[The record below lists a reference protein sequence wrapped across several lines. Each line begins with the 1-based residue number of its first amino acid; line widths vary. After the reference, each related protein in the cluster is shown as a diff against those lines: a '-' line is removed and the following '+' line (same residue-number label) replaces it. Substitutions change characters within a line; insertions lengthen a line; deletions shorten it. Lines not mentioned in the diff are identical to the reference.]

1 MVEEELEELE
11 ELEPKPKKQRPDK
24 VIEYYINGFDVMFVS
39 LGLILLAFFIALNAM
54 AVLDDSKTR
63 EAIGSLTGEF
73 GMLPDGIGVHDEGAY
88 VSAPEEIDLQQE
100 VLEFQDF
107 VHFLESEEVASEE
120 VEVVVD
126 QDGRRRIRFSE
137 HVLYS
142 SGSMTFSPK
151 MMPVLDRLG
160 LILGKLGRHVEIE
173 GHTDAT
179 KGTKSNW
186 LLSAMRAASVSRYLE
201 RTSTLATEQ
210 ISAIG
215 YGSTRPRFGTVT
227 DQRNRRV
234 EIVIN

>member
-1 MVEEELEELE
+1 
-11 ELEPKPKKQRPDK
+11 
-24 VIEYYINGFDVMFVS
+24 
-39 LGLILLAFFIALNAM
+39 
-54 AVLDDSKTR
+54 
-63 EAIGSLTGEF
+63 
-73 GMLPDGIGVHDEGAY
+73 
-88 VSAPEEIDLQQE
+88 LQQE